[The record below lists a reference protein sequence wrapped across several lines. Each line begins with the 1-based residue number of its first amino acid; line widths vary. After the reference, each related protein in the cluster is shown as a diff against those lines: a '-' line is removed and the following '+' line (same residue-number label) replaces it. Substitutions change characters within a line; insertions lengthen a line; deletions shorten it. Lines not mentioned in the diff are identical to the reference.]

1 MAKKIDKHIWLPLLL
16 FVYFTGM
23 AVYFIPRNN
32 EMTDTMKIVTIV
44 VGYLIVAAL
53 YFALKKKKKLQD
65 EREEDMKNSDTEQ
78 TNINNN

>member
-1 MAKKIDKHIWLPLLL
+1 MAKKIDKQIWLPLVL

-53 YFALKKKKKLQD
+53 YFALKKKKKLQN

>member
-1 MAKKIDKHIWLPLLL
+1 MIL

-53 YFALKKKKKLQD
+53 YFALKKKKKLQS
-65 EREEDMKNSDTEQ
+65 EREEDMKDSDTEQ